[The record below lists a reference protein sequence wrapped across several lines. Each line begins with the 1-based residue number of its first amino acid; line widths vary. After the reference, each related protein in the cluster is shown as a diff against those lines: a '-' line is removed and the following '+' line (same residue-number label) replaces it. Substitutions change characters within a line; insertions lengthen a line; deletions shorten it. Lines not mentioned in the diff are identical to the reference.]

1 MRLGRVLPFVMC
13 CLVVG
18 GALAA
23 ACGGGASSGK
33 APDSSKIPTATLP
46 ATLPEPRI
54 VSSGAVQPGGGSSYT
69 VKEGDTLAGIAGRFG
84 VSLEDLLAANP
95 SLDASRLSIG
105 QAVKLP
111 ASEAPPAAATPTAAS
126 TKAAATEPPATAA
139 AATATAVETPTEVP
153 PTATPPPAATNTPAS
168 LGQTYT
174 VVEGDIPVTIAEKFG
189 ITVEALMA
197 ANPGVDPTALYIG
210 QVLIIPPKPAG

>member
-1 MRLGRVLPFVMC
+1 MRLGRVLPFVAC
-13 CLVVG
+13 CLVIG
-18 GALAA
+18 GGLAA
-23 ACGGGASSGK
+23 ACGGGSSSGK

-111 ASEAPPAAATPTAAS
+111 PSEAPPAAATPTAAS
-126 TKAAATEPPATAA
+126 TEPPATAA
-139 AATATAVETPTEVP
+139 AATATAVETPTEAP
-153 PTATPPPAATNTPAS
+153 PTSTPPPAATNTPAS